1 MSDLTA
7 TVDTYFSAW
16 NETDADRR
24 AALIEQV
31 WAQEGRLIDPPLTG
45 EGHQGI
51 SEMIAIAHEQF
62 PGCRFRR
69 VSAVDTHHDHLRVAW
84 ELVAPDGSVAV
95 AGTDVG
101 EIDGEGRLVR
111 MVGFFGPI
119 PAVAD

>member
-1 MSDLTA
+1 MSDLTT

-16 NETDADRR
+16 NETDADQR

-31 WAQEGRLIDPPLTG
+31 WAPEGQLIDPPLTG
-45 EGHQGI
+45 KGHQGI
-51 SEMIAIAHEQF
+51 SEMIATAHGQF

-69 VSAVDTHHDHLRVAW
+69 ASAVDTHHDYLRVAW
-84 ELVAPDGSVAV
+84 ELVAPDGTVAV

-101 EIDGEGRLVR
+101 AIDGQGRLVR

-119 PAVAD
+119 PASQD